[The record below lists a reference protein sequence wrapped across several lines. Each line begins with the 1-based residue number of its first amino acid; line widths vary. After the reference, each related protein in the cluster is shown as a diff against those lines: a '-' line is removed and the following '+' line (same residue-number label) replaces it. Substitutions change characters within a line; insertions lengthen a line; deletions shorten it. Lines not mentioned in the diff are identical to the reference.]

1 MKRKGIIF
9 GLALATLFSVGAGA
23 AVCSS
28 VPTEPIT
35 AVAETTEIS
44 VSSVQYN
51 SQLAYR
57 GEGIYVAFNVG
68 LALGDWDTAIDASK
82 VLYKDSTGASKTF
95 NLYKCGDGIALRQIS
110 CAVGDSLTIQAGFT
124 VNNYEVKE
132 TVSYVCKDMGAAWV
146 QMSNEEET
154 VLNIKKA
161 SGGYDYDVYLWNET
175 SYGLPRIQV
184 NFETA
189 KTFAANYTTGEK
201 NLIVYTRANGETLP
215 IYDCINLT
223 GGSYFNVRF
232 GTVGNA
238 VLAGVGDVITFKK
251 GFALAGNERL
261 AEDISFMVMSTSNS
275 QMALLPEVKTV
286 SLTLNG
292 KIGLNFKFA
301 LDGGFV
307 GAGSSM
313 QVVYKKGDTVVGSES
328 LADKTADANGA
339 YVCTYP
345 IVTKDYQDEITAE
358 VQDVAGNVLASQTYS
373 IVEYAEAV
381 KDGDYSAEA
390 KALVEKTV
398 AYCEAARAYF
408 AGETVEA
415 DETAVDL
422 SSYAQVAEGTLP
434 TAVTGVTASL
444 RLEAGTELRLYI
456 YAESMDGITCTVGGE
471 AKTPVKAADGKW
483 YVVYDDVAA
492 DKLGDGVTFVITDG
506 ETTATL
512 TYSALSYAN
521 YVLNDANAEVGLVN
535 TVKAMYAYSVAT
547 ADYVQSLEV

>member
-51 SQLAYR
+51 SNLLGGY
-57 GEGIYVAFNVG
+57 GECFVVNLTPYPSLGYWVGITSEYVT
-68 LALGDWDTAIDASK
+68 LTS
-82 VLYKDSTGASKTF
+82 STGDSKTF
-95 NLYKCGDGIALRQIS
+95 TLEECGNCLVLSRQKVAS
-110 CAVGDSLTIQAGFT
+110 ECAVGDILTFKTGFT
-124 VNNYEVKE
+124 IGGYEIKADVKFE
-132 TVSYVCKDMGAAWV
+132 YKTEKSNWV

-154 VLNIKKA
+154 ELGIVTA
-161 SGGYDYDVYLWNET
+161 SAGYDYDAAINAN
-175 SYGLPRIQV
+175 YGRTGIAV
-184 NFETA
+184 KFNTA
-189 KTFAANYTTGEK
+189 KTFGQYASVGDMSLVSFVN
-201 NLIVYTRANGETLP
+201 ANGETKAV
-215 IYDCINLT
+215 T
-223 GGSYFNVRF
+223 GTWLGNSY
-232 GTVGNA
+232 
-238 VLAGVGDVITFKK
+238 VLFDIDGMNYVPAIGDVLTLKK
-251 GFALAGNERL
+251 GFALEGNEKL
-261 AEDISFMVMSTSNS
+261 ANDISFMVMATSGGA
-275 QMALLPEVKTV
+275 QLAVMPEVKTV

-328 LADKTADANGA
+328 LAGKTADANGV

-345 IVTKDYQDEITAE
+345 IVTKDYKDEITAE
-358 VQDVAGNVLASQTYS
+358 VQDVSGNVLATQTYS